1 MYYSSYDDSDN
12 SEWISAETADIPPHP
27 SETHRPT
34 LNTHHRPN
42 RRREPSISF
51 AEAIAILLAGIWDAI
66 IRIRNVIVYII
77 LFFVSVFI
85 WPIGV
90 FLLVCLLVW
99 IFRG

>member
-1 MYYSSYDDSDN
+1 MDYDNYDDSDD
-12 SEWISAETADIPPHP
+12 SEWISPETTDIPPHS
-27 SETHRPT
+27 SERYHPAPNTNHRVNPQT
-34 LNTHHRPN
+34 
-42 RRREPSISF
+42 ESF
-51 AEAIAILLAGIWDAI
+51 VGLIFGILAGIWDAI